1 MSSDKKKIRAIFMME
16 VLGKPPEHL
25 KKTLENISEK
35 LNQEKEVEVKE
46 KEIHDAKELEKK
58 KGFYTCFSEIEFETD
73 SIVRVVGLMF
83 KYMPA
88 HIEIIS
94 PEKISLNNNDFTMLF
109 NELARRLHAYDE
121 VTRVAQAQ
129 RNKLAK
135 KLKEVMGS
143 EESENSNKKEKK
155 SDKKSSKKKEENSKK
170 SK

>member
-1 MSSDKKKIRAIFMME
+1 MME

-46 KEIHDAKELEKK
+46 KEIHEAKELEKK
-58 KGFYTCFSEIEFETD
+58 KGFYTCFSEVEFETD

-121 VTRVAQAQ
+121 VARVAQAQ
-129 RNKLAK
+129 RNQLAK
-135 KLKEVMGS
+135 KLQNIMGS
-143 EESENSNKKEKK
+143 ENSEEKDNKQEQKEKSK
-155 SDKKSSKKKEENSKK
+155 KDKKSKSKK
-170 SK
+170 SKK